1 MRFGISYLGVD
12 EHGALL
18 EEESRRAAQLEEL
31 LRQSL
36 LQSRDDPMADGEKLR
51 KCMEAVRTVAD
62 SIRWRIQFLGELNEK
77 MRKTADRLHA
87 MTSELEEDLG

>member
-36 LQSRDDPMADGEKLR
+36 LQSQDDPMADTEKLR
-51 KCMEAVRTVAD
+51 KCMETVRTVAD
-62 SIRWRIQFLGELNEK
+62 SIRWRIQFLGELNERMQK
-77 MRKTADRLHA
+77 NADRIHA